1 MNDCNLPRSEISE
14 ILKEFEPKRENLIPI
29 LLRIQGS
36 TPYNYIPGEAVK
48 TVAKY
53 VGATDSEVCGIIT
66 FYTMFSD
73 KPRGL
78 YLIRVCE
85 SAPCHVM
92 GSTTV
97 VAALEKILKIPVG
110 RTTKDQLFTLELS
123 SCLGLCDR
131 APVMMINDEIYG
143 NLTTEKI
150 GKIIKEIKK
159 RGNHG

>member
-1 MNDCNLPRSEISE
+1 MNDSTLHEKISE
-14 ILKEFEPKRENLIPI
+14 ILKEFEPTRENLIPI
-29 LLRIQGS
+29 LCRIQDS
-36 TPYNYIPGEAVK
+36 IPYNYIPREAVK
-48 TVAKY
+48 AVAEY
-53 VGATDSEVCGIIT
+53 VGVTDSEVYGVIT

-85 SAPCHVM
+85 SPPCHVM
-92 GSTTV
+92 DSTTV

-110 RTTKDQLFTLELS
+110 GTTKDRLFTVELS

-143 NLTTEKI
+143 NLTAEKI
-150 GKIIKEIKK
+150 EKIIKEMKK